1 MLGGVGGGI
10 SKRPQYEDDGSLH
23 ARMRH
28 SHRAL
33 DDDVDDPLPFSPL
46 TPGGVTGTGR
56 SPIFWQLP
64 FTPPIDSGRGH
75 RDGTLA
81 NFLVGPNSYEF
92 WAQVMLTRLCA
103 LSVWWIHL
111 IAMIVMIVMI
121 VVVAMIASFMIM
133 VVIIIVMIVA
143 VTVTVTIT
151 VTITVVTIIVVI
163 IAIYRLAVLL
173 LKSSSFRLSFP
184 TFLPFQDTLAHFFEG
199 STNPSLLRA
208 FVEPSPDTGLCR

>member
-56 SPIFWQLP
+56 SPIFWQLLSLIRSL
-64 FTPPIDSGRGH
+64 FCPIDSGRGH

-81 NFLVGPNSYEF
+81 NFLAAPANS
-92 WAQVMLTRLCA
+92 
-103 LSVWWIHL
+103 SH
-111 IAMIVMIVMI
+111 
-121 VVVAMIASFMIM
+121 
-133 VVIIIVMIVA
+133 
-143 VTVTVTIT
+143 
-151 VTITVVTIIVVI
+151 
-163 IAIYRLAVLL
+163 
-173 LKSSSFRLSFP
+173 
-184 TFLPFQDTLAHFFEG
+184 
-199 STNPSLLRA
+199 
-208 FVEPSPDTGLCR
+208 